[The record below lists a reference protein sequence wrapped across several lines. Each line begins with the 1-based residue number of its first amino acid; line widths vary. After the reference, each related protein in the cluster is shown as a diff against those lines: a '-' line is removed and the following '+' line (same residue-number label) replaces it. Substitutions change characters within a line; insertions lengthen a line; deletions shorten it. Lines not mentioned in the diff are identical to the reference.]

1 MYIGYFLVTITVY
14 VDIYGGKMDLSIL
27 IKVIAGLGLF
37 LFGMQLMGTAL
48 QKVAGNKLKGFI
60 NVITKNRFFAA
71 TVGMV
76 ITMIIQSSSAT
87 SVMVVGFVNAGI
99 MTLKQ
104 AVGVIM
110 GANVGTT
117 ITGQMVSIDIVKYA
131 PIFLAVGLIISATSE
146 SPRRKNISQILIGIG
161 ILFIGMGYLKEA
173 VRPLREVAAF
183 KDALIS
189 WGQNPVKAVL
199 IGFGVTVILQ
209 SSSATIGILI
219 ALAAEGLIPF
229 ETALY
234 ILYGDN
240 IGTCTTALLSSI
252 GSSKN
257 AKRVA
262 VMHLS
267 FNIIGTLL
275 FIFVLQVP
283 LTIFVKNISN
293 GNLAWE
299 VANAHTFFNISNLI
313 IQLPMAGLLIKI
325 SKLIIRS
332 GDEKTGENHLDPR
345 ILMTPSIALK
355 NTLIETSDMAE
366 KALACFEKSYKAITE
381 KSNKFVKEA
390 FDIEVEINKSERMIL
405 EYLQELSKTDLSN
418 QDMLITDE
426 LFSTVNDI
434 ERIGDHSENI
444 AELVEEYLEKNSEL
458 DKDTLK
464 DLSVAYEKTHMALS
478 KSIEAF
484 SNGDI
489 AMAKK
494 VKGIEKEID
503 ILEQEGR
510 KRHIKRMNK
519 GKANVDSGVIYLDIL
534 SNFERISD
542 HCKNICQSVIA
553 LDGNFKVD

>member
-1 MYIGYFLVTITVY
+1 
-14 VDIYGGKMDLSIL
+14 MDLTIL

-48 QKVAGNKLKGFI
+48 QKVAGNKLKGFV

-71 TVGMV
+71 TVGMI

-131 PIFLAVGLIISATSE
+131 PIFLAIGLIVSATSE
-146 SPRRKNISQILIGIG
+146 SPRRKNISQILIGVG

-189 WGQNPVKAVL
+189 WGQNPIKGVL
-199 IGFGVTVILQ
+199 IGFAVTVILQ

-240 IGTCTTALLSSI
+240 IGTCTTAIISSI

-275 FIFVLQVP
+275 FIFILQIP

-299 VANAHTFFNISNLI
+299 VANAHTFFNIANLI
-313 IQLPMAGLLIKI
+313 IQLPLAGVLIKI
-325 SKLIIRS
+325 SKLLIRS
-332 GDEKTGENHLDPR
+332 GDEKEGENHLDPR

-355 NTLIETSDMAE
+355 NTLIETSAMAE
-366 KALACFEKSYKAITE
+366 KALSCFEKSYKAVTE
-381 KSNKFVKEA
+381 RNNKYVKEA
-390 FDIEVEINKSERMIL
+390 FNIEVEVNKSEKMIL
-405 EYLQELSKTDLSN
+405 QYLQDLSKTDLSN

-444 AELVEEYLEKNSEL
+444 AELADEYLDKSSEL

-464 DLSVAYEKTHMALS
+464 DLSVVYEKTHLALS

-489 AMAKK
+489 EMAKK

-503 ILEQEGR
+503 VLEQEGR

-553 LDGNFKVD
+553 LGGNFKAD